1 MVYILG
7 VLGASVCATSAFI
20 FLLLRYNLS
29 PQHFV
34 YKVASRFFVPPA
46 RLRPVLPDAPY
57 RRMPTSSSNLHRP
70 VLLNLQ
76 TSDGS
81 GQACHPDIVYIP
93 GGFGSKKWPYWMACT
108 PYPYGDSAVENPEV
122 FVSYDGV
129 TWVVPDGACNPL
141 APTPQGA
148 GNHNSD
154 PDMLYHENQLWLFY
168 RERLLS
174 KDPTKVPDEIKLL
187 LIKSAD
193 GVQWSEPVEVLSEK
207 AGAQLLSPAVIHDG
221 HCFWMWT
228 IETQAGGLIPM
239 RRSSRNGSKWSPPVM
254 CDVIGLEPGR
264 ELWHIDVIEENDRL
278 SAILV
283 SCTGQGGK
291 GGRIHYA
298 HSEDQGLTWIVGGFL
313 LEQAYAFEAFLQYR
327 ASLRKVDDQSQEY
340 ELWFSAADVSGVFS
354 IAYQRFTREGNN
366 LFPSDFGRQKSQ
378 TLTALK

>member
-1 MVYILG
+1 MVYFLG
-7 VLGASVCATSAFI
+7 LSLFALCVFTLALVH
-20 FLLLRYNLS
+20 YNLS

-34 YKVASRFFVPPA
+34 YKVASRFFEPPA
-46 RLRPVLPDAPY
+46 RLRPVVHDAPY
-57 RRMPTSSSNLHRP
+57 RRMPTSTNQLHRP

-81 GQACHPDIVYIP
+81 GQACHPDIVYVP

-108 PYPYGDSAVENPEV
+108 PYPYFDSAVENPEV
-122 FVSYDGV
+122 FVSYDGL
-129 TWVVPDGACNPL
+129 TWVVPDGASNPL
-141 APTPQGA
+141 APTPKGA

-154 PDMLYHENQLWLFY
+154 PDMLYHDNELWLYY

-174 KDPTKVPDEIKLL
+174 KQPSSEPDEIKLL
-187 LIKSAD
+187 LIRSSD
-193 GVQWSEPVEVLSEK
+193 GVHWSEPVEVLGEK
-207 AGAQLLSPAVIHDG
+207 AGLQLLSPAVIHDG
-221 HCFWMWT
+221 DTFWMWT
-228 IETQAGGLIPM
+228 IETHDKGLRPV
-239 RRSSRNGSKWSPPVM
+239 RRQSRDGSYWSAHDM
-254 CDVIGLEPGR
+254 CAVIGLEPGR

-298 HSEDQGLTWIVGGFL
+298 HSQDKGLTWSVGGFL
-313 LEQAYAFEAFLQYR
+313 LEQAYAFEAFIQYR

-354 IAYQRFTREGNN
+354 IAYQRLIREGNN
-366 LFPSDFGRQKSQ
+366 LFPSDFARKRTE